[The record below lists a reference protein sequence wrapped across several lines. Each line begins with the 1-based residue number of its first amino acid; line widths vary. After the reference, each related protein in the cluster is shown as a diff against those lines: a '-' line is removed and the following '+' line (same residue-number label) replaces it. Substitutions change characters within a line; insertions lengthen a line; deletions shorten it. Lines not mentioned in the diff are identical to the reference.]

1 MNKSLK
7 LITICIAIAGPWL
20 ACSSDDSD
28 DRPTLSLS
36 GLIEAPLELSGPAD
50 VIVTAD
56 LAFNGSGLLSLSGDL
71 HFFIPENF
79 TFELPPETSID
90 PESDLHFSGRDG
102 AAWQALNIQDHEFS
116 IQSLTVEDALGGL
129 ALRGNTNIAV
139 EELVLKANPINGLR
153 LLEDDILVAGRLEL
167 SDSETGLLVRSL
179 GRLEIQSGRIESC
192 GTGAHNDGGVMLIS
206 NCLISDCSEYGIMT
220 DLEQSTRIENCNLE
234 SNYTQLWIQNYRN
247 IVFSDN
253 NLSYNTQNSQDS
265 FPIVIVH
272 ADESYPIEF
281 YGNNI
286 EANTANRY
294 INMGGGILHA
304 ENNWWGTT
312 DSLAIQ
318 AGMYDGYEEIGRG
331 FVSFSPYALSANQ
344 AAGIH

>member
-1 MNKSLK
+1 MKQSLK
-7 LITICIAIAGPWL
+7 LLTLGIALVGPWL
-20 ACSSDDSD
+20 ACSSDDSE

-36 GLIEAPLELSGPAD
+36 GLVEAPLELSGPAD
-50 VIVTAD
+50 VDVTAD

-79 TFELPPETSID
+79 TFELPPETSVD
-90 PESDLHFSGRDG
+90 PESDLHFSGRGG
-102 AAWQALNIQDHEFS
+102 AAWQALNIQDHEFA

-129 ALRGNTNIAV
+129 ALRGNTNITV
-139 EELVLKANPINGLR
+139 DQLKLKANPINGLR
-153 LLEDDILVAGRLEL
+153 LLEDDILAAGRLEL

-179 GRLEIQSGRIESC
+179 GRLEIQSGSIESC
-192 GTGAHNDGGVMLIS
+192 GTGAHNDGGILFIS
-206 NCLISDCSEYGIMT
+206 NCVISDCSEYGIVT
-220 DLEQSTRIENCNLE
+220 DLELSTRIENCNLE
-234 SNYTQLWIQNYRN
+234 SNYTQLRIQNYRN
-247 IVFSDN
+247 LVFNDN
-253 NLSYNTQNSQDS
+253 NLSYSANASDLS

-281 YGNNI
+281 FGNNI
-286 EANTANRY
+286 EANSAARF

-312 DSLAIQ
+312 DSLVIQ

-331 FVSFSPYALSANQ
+331 YVSFSPFALNANQ